1 MEGMSHVDDFFGC
14 GWIVGD
20 TERFQR
26 GITLG
31 FTGFNVDR
39 RLVNLDPNCHEP
51 RREQQAVSG
60 TFVMIITP
68 GTAPEDV
75 HGPSRM
81 CPSH

>member
-31 FTGFNVDR
+31 FTGFNVDW
-39 RLVNLDPNCHEP
+39 RLV
-51 RREQQAVSG
+51 VSIRNG
-60 TFVMIITP
+60 MQL
-68 GTAPEDV
+68 APVFRTCQEKCDYNPDCSDAGLQV
-75 HGPSRM
+75 LGMQFS
-81 CPSH
+81 